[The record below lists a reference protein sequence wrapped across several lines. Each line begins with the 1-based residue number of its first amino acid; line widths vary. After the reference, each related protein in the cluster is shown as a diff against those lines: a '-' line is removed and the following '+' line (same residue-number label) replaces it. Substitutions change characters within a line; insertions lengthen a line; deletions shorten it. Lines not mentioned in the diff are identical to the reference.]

1 MRIVAIS
8 SSSRAGARSVHTRMA
23 ANGRIRLGRHLPMIV
38 AAPVGNLEQAVEAVS
53 STSISYSPWLELD
66 EIVSMLGK
74 LLATGLAG

>member
-1 MRIVAIS
+1 
-8 SSSRAGARSVHTRMA
+8 
-23 ANGRIRLGRHLPMIV
+23 MIV
-38 AAPVGNLEQAVEAVS
+38 PAPVGNLEQAVEAVS